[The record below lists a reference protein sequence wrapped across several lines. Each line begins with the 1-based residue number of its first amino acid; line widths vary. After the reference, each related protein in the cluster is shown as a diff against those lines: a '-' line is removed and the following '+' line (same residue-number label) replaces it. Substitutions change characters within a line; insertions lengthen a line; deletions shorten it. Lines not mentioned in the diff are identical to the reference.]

1 MSTQRD
7 TAPARL
13 SLAPPIR
20 QAPAPVRSISPH
32 AAAPALTPMPAVRF
46 AEPPSPGTR
55 PAPSRGRRSLAGYL
69 VMPRPGD
76 AVKALLMPMT
86 FALGVLAVGGV
97 DGRGLL
103 RALLVLVVLEFLIYP
118 ARYQW
123 NDVRGFAA
131 DQRHPGEDRG
141 RLPGPLSRARS
152 RVAASSAVAVLRLT
166 AAAVIALLPGL
177 DLGGIVLAAVVGVFA
192 VAAAYE
198 SLRAVATGRHSGANP
213 PVRPA
218 LVALWI
224 TVGAGYAVRGLIGL
238 ALALDLRD
246 RPALAAVAAVALWA
260 YGMAFVTS
268 RWAVESM
275 AFARLNGARVE
286 WAADAAHAREHLLA
300 LTRWL
305 PAAGPRVATD
315 GSLEHWAI
323 LRGRTPVSAPWNLA
337 LSIAGAAAVGTGFLL
352 TVPHGGATPW
362 VLAAAGGA
370 GSLVVACL
378 PQQRLLAAAVVA
390 ATLLVALAAVSVPR
404 PLITLLP
411 WLAVMAAYLHFSA
424 QSCATLG
431 DLGRSVRR
439 LLKRLATPVARVVIG
454 HRTWQV
460 LSSSGP
466 AGD

>member
-1 MSTQRD
+1 MSTPRD

-13 SLAPPIR
+13 SQAVPIR
-20 QAPAPVRSISPH
+20 QARVPVGGVPPH
-32 AAAPALTPMPAVRF
+32 RVLTVPAVQF
-46 AEPPSPGTR
+46 AEPSRVVAP

-76 AVKALLMPMT
+76 AVKALLMPTT
-86 FALGVLAVGGV
+86 FGLAALAGGGV

-103 RALLVLVVLEFLIYP
+103 RALLVLLVLEFLVYP

-123 NDVRGFAA
+123 NDIRGFAA

-141 RLPGPLSRARS
+141 RLPGPLSQARS
-152 RVAASSAVAVLRLT
+152 RIAASGAVAILRLAVAAM
-166 AAAVIALLPGL
+166 IGLLPGL
-177 DLGGIVLAAVVGVFA
+177 DLGAIVLAAVVGVFG

-198 SLRAVATGRHSGANP
+198 TLRAMATGRHSGATP

-246 RPALAAVAAVALWA
+246 RPALAAVAAVTLWA
-260 YGMAFVTS
+260 YGVAFVTS

-275 AFARLNGARVE
+275 AFARLNGTRVE
-286 WAADAAHAREHLLA
+286 WAADASHAREHLLA

-305 PAAGPRVATD
+305 PAKGAPRAAAD
-315 GSLEHWAI
+315 GSLEHWAV
-323 LRGRTPVSAPWNLA
+323 LRGRTPVSAPWHLA
-337 LSIAGAAAVGTGFLL
+337 LSIAGAAAMVTGILL
-352 TVPHGGATPW
+352 TAPVGVATPW

-370 GSLVVACL
+370 GALVVACL

-390 ATLLVALAAVSVPR
+390 AALLVALAATSVPR
-404 PLITLLP
+404 PLLTLLP
-411 WLAVMAAYLHFSA
+411 WLAIMAAYLHFSA

-439 LLKRLATPVARVVIG
+439 VLKRLAMPVVRVVIG
-454 HRTWQV
+454 HHTWQV
-460 LSSSGP
+460 LTPAGP
-466 AGD
+466 AGE